1 MIKIVHNNDKRDS
14 NNKKDIKKK
23 NITYDHTE
31 LVISQT
37 QFIRSWQCLL
47 G

>member
-23 NITYDHTE
+23 NITYDHNKI
-31 LVISQT
+31 L
-37 QFIRSWQCLL
+37 
-47 G
+47 